1 MRPTTKTKALSIME
15 QIGEAIKELMEKYD
29 HPSFSAGEK
38 QMVDYLTQQPGARP
52 VHNERTVGPWK
63 ISFVRSWFVSKQKLE
78 RSMAVSCEGKPIEVE
93 DAQQISKLVEAAAG
107 KEIPTKAWTTDRT
120 GLYYRW

>member
-1 MRPTTKTKALSIME
+1 MRTTTKKALSIME
-15 QIGEAIKELMEKYD
+15 QIEEAIKELMGKYD

-38 QMVDYLTQQPGARP
+38 QMVDYLTQQPGAKP
-52 VHNERTVGPWK
+52 AHHERTVGPWK

-78 RSMAVSCEGKPIEVE
+78 RSMAVSCEGKPIEAE
-93 DAQQISKLVEAAAG
+93 DAERIGKFVKAAAG
-107 KEIPTKAWTTDRT
+107 KEIPTKARTADRA